1 MITPDSL
8 TNLAICVE
16 ACQRIFMVVEGLMS
30 VLYSQVIQS
39 SVLYN
44 FDPIGL
50 IYLPEIKYRRILNQA
65 FGPGGWAIMP
75 RGETLNFQVRTHF
88 NTFAVHVMLVYILT
102 TSTGESCL

>member
-1 MITPDSL
+1 M
-8 TNLAICVE
+8 
-16 ACQRIFMVVEGLMS
+16 
-30 VLYSQVIQS
+30 
-39 SVLYN
+39 LYN

-75 RGETLNFQVRTHF
+75 RGETLNFQVRTHC

-102 TSTGESCL
+102 TSTGESCPQCQETEGAQLITREYAL

>member
-1 MITPDSL
+1 VTEILLAPVKEEDIEIKPD
-8 TNLAICVE
+8 
-16 ACQRIFMVVEGLMS
+16 
-30 VLYSQVIQS
+30 
-39 SVLYN
+39 
-44 FDPIGL
+44 GL

-75 RGETLNFQVRTHF
+75 RGETLNFQVRTHC